1 MKIIYYLISV
11 ILAFNAL
18 SINATENNF
27 FSEQSQ
33 IPIIATIIESQTD
46 KIWPGYNLKSKPI
59 FITYDNGHIYA
70 FNFNS
75 SDPRWQKKIINRTT
89 VLFSDVDQFGLTN
102 APMQFDFAI
111 ENTKAFVFRMDVMK
125 QTPFMPFFVMV
136 HERFH
141 VHQIEFFASEQD
153 SEQSSY
159 RESQN
164 IENLSLM
171 QLEELVLLDFL
182 KALIADC
189 DEAIIKTLKTYISIN
204 KKRRE
209 LLSSASKDWEARQQM
224 VEGLAD
230 YVSAKNLDVFRYFG
244 PDVGKKHLLH
254 TMRGY
259 TRGKDITERALK
271 WRHYGVGASIA
282 YALDYLEAKN
292 WKESVEKNVSLQSIL
307 EKNLHVSVFESK
319 HLFEE
324 AKIGY
329 GYENIKIQVNKK
341 VSEYNNIINFHLNY
355 FENQDGVTI
364 NLQSPRY
371 SGLSAGGKSRAI
383 YSLSDGSMLSV
394 DDTSKT
400 SSPDNHWY
408 LELSSV
414 PQLFQSNDGF
424 RRFKDDSNIEIIV
437 DGKRELLENL
447 QNREFNDLTLNGNT
461 CTFKASQCRGM
472 IHYENKEMTI
482 TFE

>member
-1 MKIIYYLISV
+1 MKFIYYLISL
-11 ILAFNAL
+11 ILTLNAL
-18 SINATENNF
+18 SINATEITY
-27 FSEQSQ
+27 SEQSQ
-33 IPIIATIIESQTD
+33 IPVITKIIESRTD
-46 KIWPGYNLKSKPI
+46 KIWPGYNLQSKPI
-59 FITYDNGHIYA
+59 IITYENGHIYA
-70 FNFNS
+70 FNLNS
-75 SDPRWQKKIINRTT
+75 SDPRWEKKTINNLP
-89 VLFSDVDQFGLTN
+89 VLFSEIDHWGLTA

-141 VHQIEFFASEQD
+141 VHQIEFFASEQN
-153 SEQSSY
+153 SEQGSY
-159 RESQN
+159 PESQN

-182 KALIADC
+182 KALIVDS
-189 DEAIIKTLKTYISIN
+189 DETIIKNLKTYISIN

-209 LLSSASKDWEARQQM
+209 ILSTESREWEARQQM

-230 YVSAKNLDVFRYFG
+230 YVSAKNLDVFKYFG
-244 PDVGKKHLLH
+244 PNVGKKHLLH
-254 TMRGY
+254 TMIGY
-259 TRGKDITERALK
+259 TKGKDITERALK

-307 EKNLHVSVFESK
+307 EKNLHVRFFESQQ
-319 HLFEE
+319 LLED
-324 AKIGY
+324 AKKRY
-329 GYENIKIQVNKK
+329 NYENIKLQVNAK
-341 VSEYNNIINFHLNY
+341 VIEYNNTIDYHLDY
-355 FENQDGVTI
+355 FENQEGVAI

-371 SGLSAGGKSRAI
+371 SGLSAGGKSKAI

-400 SSPDNHWY
+400 SSPDNNWY
-408 LELSSV
+408 LELVSV

-424 RRFKDDSNIEIIV
+424 RRFKDVSNIEIII
-437 DGKRELLENL
+437 DGKKELLDSL
-447 QNREFNDLTLNGNT
+447 QDKEFNDLTLIGNA
-461 CTFKASQCRGM
+461 CMFKASQSKGM
-472 IHYENKEMTI
+472 IHFEDNEITI